1 MKALLKALLHIG
13 SFPSLVILWS
23 GVLWRELF
31 QASRVSTWT
40 VKSLEKSALC
50 ESQVILLSSIMDGSL
65 SCDRLLID
73 AKAPTF
79 RGICESLE
87 RIALLFLGMYSK
99 SASQILS

>member
-1 MKALLKALLHIG
+1 
-13 SFPSLVILWS
+13 
-23 GVLWRELF
+23 
-31 QASRVSTWT
+31 
-40 VKSLEKSALC
+40 
-50 ESQVILLSSIMDGSL
+50 MDGSL